1 MAEAPR
7 YRQLPAYIDT
17 GAKRDVWQY
26 IVDEVTGTG
35 EDWAY
40 FRVKTLPEMI
50 QDKCGREYHQG
61 TISRALKALSG
72 EDYIEYRPGTRGQ
85 VSMARPVL
93 AQPALDTAFEN
104 DEPDPRAE
112 GGGA

>member
-1 MAEAPR
+1 MAKATR

-26 IVDEVTGTG
+26 ILDEVLETGD
-35 EDWAY
+35 DWAY
-40 FRVKTLPEMI
+40 FRVKALPEHI
-50 QDKCGREYHQG
+50 KAKYGREYHQG

-72 EDYIEYRPGTRGQ
+72 ESYIEYRPGTRGQ
-85 VSMARPVL
+85 VSMAKPVL
-93 AQPALDTAFEN
+93 EATSKDE
-104 DEPDPRAE
+104 EPDPRAE

>member
-26 IVDEVTGTG
+26 IVDEAAGAD

-40 FRVKTLPEMI
+40 FRVKALPDLI
-50 QDKCGREYHQG
+50 QAKCGREYHQG

-72 EDYIEYRPGTRGQ
+72 EGYIEYRPGTRGQ
-85 VSMARPVL
+85 VSMAQPVL
-93 AQPALDTAFEN
+93 EATSED
-104 DEPDPRAE
+104 DEPNTRAE